1 MTLPKERL
9 AYIDWL
15 RALAILGVL
24 IYHSARP
31 FIPDDPWHIN
41 NAETSNLLEEFN
53 FFLSRFRMPLL
64 FFISGSV
71 TWLMMKNRSAGSFI
85 LLRLK
90 RLFLPLV
97 AGMLL
102 VIPPQVYFERVHQGY
117 TGSFWEFYS
126 TLFQSGSYPKGNLSW
141 HHLWFIAYLFVYD
154 LLFAPFFAWCKSNRA
169 DQFKLQVSKLSKGTR
184 IYWLM
189 VPSVLIYS
197 AFILNY
203 PDTNALI
210 DDPLYFVYWLLF
222 LLAGF
227 LCLMEPK
234 LMESL
239 ERNRR
244 LSLSVAFLLL
254 LLINGLR
261 WNEFSWF
268 DGSRNTDS
276 WLTYLYLAR
285 QPIHT
290 WFWIFALVGYGRKYL
305 NKQHPSISYINQFI
319 YPFYILHQ
327 TIIVILAYYVVQTTD
342 TIALKWA
349 FLTFATFFLS
359 LLIFHLFIRPFYL
372 TRILFGMKTDPVKFK
387 SGEENLKTIVT

>member
-1 MTLPKERL
+1 MICYL
-9 AYIDWL
+9 
-15 RALAILGVL
+15 
-24 IYHSARP
+24 H
-31 FIPDDPWHIN
+31 
-41 NAETSNLLEEFN
+41 
-53 FFLSRFRMPLL
+53 
-64 FFISGSV
+64 
-71 TWLMMKNRSAGSFI
+71 
-85 LLRLK
+85 
-90 RLFLPLV
+90 LFLPGANL
-97 AGMLL
+97 
-102 VIPPQVYFERVHQGY
+102 
-117 TGSFWEFYS
+117 TG
-126 TLFQSGSYPKGNLSW
+126 Q
-141 HHLWFIAYLFVYD
+141 I
-154 LLFAPFFAWCKSNRA
+154 
-169 DQFKLQVSKLSKGTR
+169 KLQLSKLSKGTR

-244 LSLSVAFLLL
+244 LSLGLAFLLL

-268 DGSRNTDS
+268 DGSRNTDN

-305 NKQHPSISYINQFI
+305 NKPHPSISYINQFI

-372 TRILFGMKTDPVKFK
+372 TRILFGMKIDPVKFK